1 MKKGVSMV
9 NRDVK
14 KRSKTTWDWRIT
26 DYIRLSSDDT
36 RVTHDTSLKRQGR
49 HSNAVIA
56 VGLRGVLNIA
66 EGLPG
71 SIMWMV
77 PGRVC
82 SGFLNGGSKHH
93 HLW

>member
-1 MKKGVSMV
+1 MLKEA
-9 NRDVK
+9 
-14 KRSKTTWDWRIT
+14 
-26 DYIRLSSDDT
+26 IRTQQS
-36 RVTHDTSLKRQGR
+36 
-49 HSNAVIA
+49 A

-77 PGRVC
+77 PGRVR

-93 HLW
+93 HLIVVIGDVNVEMSVDRRPNYTKMA

>member
-1 MKKGVSMV
+1 MEFIS
-9 NRDVK
+9 
-14 KRSKTTWDWRIT
+14 

-36 RVTHDTSLKRQGR
+36 RVTHDTSLKRQGI

-71 SIMWMV
+71 SIMLMV
-77 PGRVC
+77 PGRVR

-93 HLW
+93 HLIVVIGDVNVEM

>member
-1 MKKGVSMV
+1 M
-9 NRDVK
+9 
-14 KRSKTTWDWRIT
+14 
-26 DYIRLSSDDT
+26 
-36 RVTHDTSLKRQGR
+36 THDTSLKRQGR

-71 SIMWMV
+71 SNLWTV

-82 SGFLNGGSKHH
+82 SGILNGGSKHL
-93 HLW
+93 HLIVVIGDVNVEM